1 MYTSPVCMDKS
12 REGRQW
18 ADAAHGQ
25 SSLHERWPGSRTGW
39 SPPTARR
46 AEHDAVKARASWSAR
61 APPPMPGWPGTP
73 PTPPH
78 SSSPGPHPPGMSTR
92 PKTPPPP
99 THHWPPCVRERVLRT
114 WAPREYPRAERGGP
128 HVLPP
133 LPTSGEPRGDAC
145 CVCLAGCGEGT
156 PRCCGVWPCGGVR
169 LVWFRGEAADT
180 HTAKAL
186 QICGAA
192 FSGRMDGGYLY
203 LFSRGVLG
211 VFVVV
216 ASLTDREPLFIR
228 QEQQHV
234 DISWRDESGC
244 MPWAITR
251 MMSSRSKN
259 IQRLH
264 AAAAAVF
271 GACVECVWQPPSKLL
286 ARTVKLGFRRWSAEL
301 ITWEGDLKIIDA
313 MHTPCYFLCFSFLK
327 KRWEF
332 NIT

>member
-1 MYTSPVCMDKS
+1 
-12 REGRQW
+12 
-18 ADAAHGQ
+18 
-25 SSLHERWPGSRTGW
+25 
-39 SPPTARR
+39 
-46 AEHDAVKARASWSAR
+46 
-61 APPPMPGWPGTP
+61 
-73 PTPPH
+73 
-78 SSSPGPHPPGMSTR
+78 
-92 PKTPPPP
+92 
-99 THHWPPCVRERVLRT
+99 
-114 WAPREYPRAERGGP
+114 
-128 HVLPP
+128 
-133 LPTSGEPRGDAC
+133 
-145 CVCLAGCGEGT
+145 
-156 PRCCGVWPCGGVR
+156 
-169 LVWFRGEAADT
+169 
-180 HTAKAL
+180 
-186 QICGAA
+186 
-192 FSGRMDGGYLY
+192 MDGGYLY

-301 ITWEGDLKIIDA
+301 ITWEGDLKNNRCYA
-313 MHTPCYFLCFSFLK
+313 HTLLLSLFFFFK
-327 KRWEF
+327 KEVR
-332 NIT
+332 I